1 MTTTSQ
7 QNSSARRASRQNSN
21 AAMSAR
27 AYQIRELI
35 EEERFLK
42 DQLADFWEP
51 RFMEQTI
58 DGTEIP
64 SRSAARKKMNHGIA
78 EDDWFTGSHT
88 SLY

>member
-1 MTTTSQ
+1 
-7 QNSSARRASRQNSN
+7 
-21 AAMSAR
+21 MSAR

-64 SRSAARKKMNHGIA
+64 AWSAACKEMDRGTA
-78 EDDWFTGSHT
+78 EDDWFTRSHT

>member
-1 MTTTSQ
+1 
-7 QNSSARRASRQNSN
+7 
-21 AAMSAR
+21 MSAR

-64 SRSAARKKMNHGIA
+64 AWSAACKEMDRGTA
-78 EDDWFTGSHT
+78 EDDWFTGSQT